1 MMWKLE
7 KRIGGVQSEDEW
19 EKEEGKMSTLGSVFS
34 VPFFAAPTVVM
45 RNEGKKGHPSCP
57 AGCFCVCVC
66 KKRKGKK
73 RGRKPT
79 FQAGT
84 ESSSLEINSPLFVL
98 LVMIQIKLKIL

>member
-66 KKRKGKK
+66 VKKEKGKK
-73 RGRKPT
+73 GVENQRFR
-79 FQAGT
+79 QA
-84 ESSSLEINSPLFVL
+84 LKVHPLRLIALFSFCWL
-98 LVMIQIKLKIL
+98 

>member
-57 AGCFCVCVC
+57 AGCFCVCV
-66 KKRKGKK
+66 KKEKGKK
-73 RGRKPT
+73 GEENQRFR
-79 FQAGT
+79 QA
-84 ESSSLEINSPLFVL
+84 
-98 LVMIQIKLKIL
+98 LKVHP